1 MMETDIRH
9 FGMNDIEMQ
18 ENAKTANKEEHYA
31 TNEWKETCSNDRNQ

>member
-18 ENAKTANKEEHYA
+18 ENANSKQGGALCDK
-31 TNEWKETCSNDRNQ
+31 